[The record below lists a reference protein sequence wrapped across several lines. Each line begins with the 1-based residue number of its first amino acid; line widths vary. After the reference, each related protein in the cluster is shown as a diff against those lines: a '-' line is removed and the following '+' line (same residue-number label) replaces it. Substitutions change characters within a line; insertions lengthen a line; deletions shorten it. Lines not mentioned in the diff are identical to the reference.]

1 MKPKLYIETTIP
13 SYLVSIPSR
22 DIIVAGHQQITQLW
36 WDLRKDD
43 FDIFISQFL
52 IDEVSAGDPV
62 QAEKRINV
70 IETFPQLEITDDVT
84 RLAEALLLRKVIPQ
98 KAATDA
104 AHIAVA
110 AVHGMDYLMTWN
122 CTHIANATIFN
133 AVKQICLEQG
143 FTFPIICTP
152 EELIGE
158 EL

>member
-1 MKPKLYIETTIP
+1 
-13 SYLVSIPSR
+13 
-22 DIIVAGHQQITQLW
+22 
-36 WDLRKDD
+36 
-43 FDIFISQFL
+43 L
-52 IDEVSAGDPV
+52 IDEVSAGHSG
-62 QAEKRINV
+62 QAESRIKV

-84 RLAEALLLRKVIPQ
+84 RLAEALLLSKVIPQ

-122 CTHIANATIFN
+122 CTHIANAIIVN

-143 FTFPIICTP
+143 FPFPIICTP
-152 EELIGE
+152 EELIAE

>member
-13 SYLVSIPSR
+13 SYLVSMPSR
-22 DIIVAGHQQITQLW
+22 DIIVAGHQQTTQLW
-36 WDLRKDD
+36 WNLRKDN
-43 FDIFISQFL
+43 FDIFISQFV
-52 IDEVSAGDPV
+52 IDEVSAGDRV
-62 QAEKRINV
+62 QAERRIKV
-70 IETFPQLEITDDVT
+70 IETFPQLDITDDVT
-84 RLAEALLLRKVIPQ
+84 RLAEALLLSKVIPP

-110 AVHGMDYLMTWN
+110 AVHGVDYLMTWN
-122 CTHIANATIFN
+122 CTHIANAIIFN

-158 EL
+158 EF